1 MANEPK
7 KKTNQGAKKAAPK
20 KTTQSNK
27 PTPKKSV
34 TTEPKITK
42 ESSFT
47 EQSTN
52 KPVNKKIDYQ
62 MILITVI
69 ALLIIIFAFIKISG
83 CFDNKDYSK
92 SYLLKNKI
100 ITNEID
106 SNNINNIQL
115 KDQFIFITTLNNEE
129 EYQLEKD
136 LKKVIK
142 DNNLKD
148 QFYIYIVN
156 DNDNITN
163 MFNLNKDV
171 KVPTILYYKN
181 GELIDMVQRDDEKMI
196 EAGDFSKLLD
206 MYELS
211 KEE

>member
-69 ALLIIIFAFIKISG
+69 ALLIVIFAFIKISG

-115 KDQFIFITTLNNEE
+115 KDQFIFITTLNSEE

-136 LKKVIK
+136 LKKVI
-142 DNNLKD
+142 
-148 QFYIYIVN
+148 
-156 DNDNITN
+156 
-163 MFNLNKDV
+163 